1 MTGFETLSAWFTGIS
16 GVAAVASFVL
26 AWWSFHSASGS
37 TAAKRRAEAEEARAR
52 QNAESAQRQAA
63 SAMELVE
70 SARAEAAA
78 AMERNRQLE
87 ALVTVARG
95 DRFTVAAVAK
105 DSYRLTN
112 RFEAVT
118 ITDVDHAG
126 GHKPF
131 ETPIRLEASQTIEA
145 FVVIPWGWA
154 PVTEFVLHLEGLDQ
168 PVRVPLPPAPGS
180 PA

>member
-95 DRFTVAAVAK
+95 DRFTVTAV
-105 DSYRLTN
+105 DDMSYRLTN

-118 ITDVDHAG
+118 ITEVEVAG
-126 GHKPF
+126 ARRPF
-131 ETPIRLEASQTIEA
+131 KAPVHLEAGQTIEA
-145 FVVIPWGWA
+145 FVVIPWGGA
-154 PVTEFVLHLEGLDQ
+154 AVTEFVLHLEGLDQ
-168 PVRVPLPPAPGS
+168 PVRVPLPPAPDS